1 MQTLDD
7 FMPDSPD
14 ASGGGDLE
22 VLRLSET
29 PALVAIFTNKI
40 GAAFSHYLDL
50 PDLRAELRCNVGS
63 EHRCLLCDLKHK
75 RTSRAILPVFDV
87 AAARVKAIL
96 ISDTRDPHALGP
108 QLKAELRKGDL
119 DKRYLALSRVSN
131 KFTVRSVPAKPS
143 NDMGEGAIAGFIEK
157 LKSGLV
163 SLERVLP
170 VYPNSE
176 LWELPELER
185 MAEAVGLARADYLG
199 DGGKVLEAVTQ

>member
-29 PALVAIFTNKI
+29 PALVTIFTHKI
-40 GAAFSHYLDL
+40 GEAFSHYLDL

-87 AAARVKAIL
+87 AAARVKALL

-143 NDMGEGAIAGFIEK
+143 NDMGEGAIADFLEK

-170 VYPNSE
+170 VYPNAE

-185 MAEAVGLARADYLG
+185 SAEAMGLARSDYVGG
-199 DGGKVLEAVTQ
+199 DGKALEAMTR